1 MADFRLDRIKF
12 RWVGVW
18 NGSPNT
24 TYIKDD
30 VVIVN
35 GKTYV
40 CLIGHSPS
48 GFFYDDLTP
57 VVPAHEISYPK
68 WELMFDGQRW
78 MGKWAVNTV
87 YSLGNVVKYNGYVYR
102 CIEPH
107 SSPINPNL
115 GIQADIL
122 KWEVVAK
129 TSNWTNIWEVNTYYE
144 LGDVVRYNGYVYIC
158 NSRHRS
164 AGSASIGLET
174 DQLKWT
180 VVNTSQSWQGD
191 WTNNTRYRYADI
203 VRYGGKLYQ
212 CIDGHTSANSIATL
226 TALSLTVS
234 AGTATLTYALQSLPP
249 YAVGSTVTL
258 AGFDPATT
266 ASPTN
271 TINATFTVVTCTTT
285 QITFALT
292 GTYASSVLGTVA
304 GTSQLGLENNISSWL
319 SYLTGI
325 EYKQDWAAGVRY
337 KINDI
342 VKYGPTLWRCVDH
355 HTSVIDFKLNSG
367 DWEPW
372 LPGLAFDRGWNPN
385 TNYKKG
391 DIVLYGGYAWTALAN
406 NVGSIPSVNDLLQD
420 SGNWELLKQ
429 GYVHRGE
436 WASTTQY
443 YPGDVVRA
451 RGYLY
456 LALVDTSI
464 DNPNDS
470 ADWQLLVPGSNWRAE
485 WNSAFDYFLG
495 DVVTY
500 ASTAYTCI
508 QLHVGTAVNSRPDL
522 DTVNDYWIVLLQ
534 GTPTNVLTEIGDLK
548 YFDTAT
554 TRLPIGTSGYTL
566 QVNETDKPSWE
577 NFQLVEKVYYV
588 ATSGID
594 TIASGT
600 TLNSPFRSV
609 KFACDFI
616 LADQANRAPATIF
629 IKSGIYEEF
638 IPIRVPANVALVGDE
653 LRTSTITPAAGYE
666 TNNMFL
672 VRNASGIRN
681 MTLQGLNGTLGAE
694 NAYGSRRPTAGAY
707 VSLDPGNGTNDT
719 SVWITTR
726 SPYVQNVTT
735 FGTGCIG
742 MKIDGSL
749 HGGGNK
755 SIVANDFTQVLNDGI
770 GYWASFNGLSELV
783 SVFTYFCHIGYLS
796 TDGGRLRGTNG
807 NNSYGLYGSVSEGFN
822 PQEDYI
828 TAKVNNRS
836 QEAQIDTVHTSG
848 SEILAFAY
856 SNAGVSYTTATNTL
870 IGSGYDFAARFEE
883 FRDTGVYEIRSTDLD
898 GNNIFGGLN
907 YQYLL
912 NSAQLGD
919 DVSITLAAA
928 DTTGTNALYS
938 GQRIFIPSGTGH
950 GQYGYI
956 SAYDDVTKIA
966 LISKD
971 IDGTPGW
978 ESIYPGTPI
987 ASTLDTSTRYSLE
1000 PRVIV
1005 NEPQFAVSTG
1015 AALSV
1020 VTGIAYSN
1028 GEFVTV
1034 SSSGTSGHST
1044 NGTTWTSKSIGA
1056 SVNYVTSVGTKYIA
1070 LETSSSNLVYIYN
1083 GTLWNSVNI
1092 GATSTWIAAAYDQTN
1107 NYLIVIDATG
1117 TARLSLN
1124 AGVSWGSAGS
1134 LSESGCVDIAAS
1146 ATAFVAIKTG
1156 NTFSVS
1162 TNQGTSWLDIVV
1174 PLSRTWN
1181 SITYGNGRFVV
1192 VGNTTDTLY
1201 SFNGTTW
1208 YQGTI
1213 TLAARNWSEV
1223 RYAGGLFLAVS
1234 STDGRIATSQ
1244 CGRTWRTTTKAGSIK
1259 QFTADQP
1266 YTVLAAGTLSGIPTW
1281 IAANGGTTGL
1291 GIVQTGATAIVR
1303 AIVTSS
1309 RIQKFLVYEPGS
1321 GYASIPTVTITD
1333 NGKTENVTYVVR
1345 LGNGVLSQ
1353 PVFDNRGLGYVRATA
1368 TVSGDGYADIFQNS
1382 GTLYVNNLTRLPGPG
1397 DNLEI
1402 DGINDVVYK
1411 ITSISGVSGTAPNF
1425 SCQILIT
1432 PTIDRSK
1439 APLHDAN
1446 IIIRQSYSQVRLT
1459 GHDFLDIGTG
1469 NVAQTQYPELYLDG
1483 FNQINEPQP
1492 FNEVVEKGGGRV
1504 FYTSTDQDGN
1514 FRVGELFKV
1523 EQSTGVVSVNA
1534 SYFDLTG
1541 LTELSLGGIQVGGSA
1556 VVIREFSKDQN
1567 FAANSNSIIPTQRA
1581 IIAYLTS
1588 RISSGGADA
1597 VTNVLIAGQVR
1608 ISSNNI
1614 TTRSGLP
1621 IKIIPKVNISG
1632 GTDGKYLSTMYYA
1645 FGSMTGI

>member
-12 RWVGVW
+12 RWIGVW
-18 NGSPNT
+18 NGSPDT
-24 TYIKDD
+24 EYIKDD
-30 VVIVN
+30 VVMFN

-48 GFFYDDLTP
+48 GFFYDDLSPT
-57 VVPAHEISYPK
+57 VPAHETSYPK

-78 MGKWAVNTV
+78 SGNWAPGTAYTV
-87 YSLGNVVKYNGYVYR
+87 GNVVKYNGYVYR
-102 CIEPH
+102 CIEAH

-129 TSNWTNIWEVNTYYE
+129 GVNWTNIWEVNTYYA
-144 LGDVVRYNGYVYIC
+144 LGDIVRYNGYTYIC
-158 NSRHRS
+158 TSRHRS
-164 AGSASIGLET
+164 ASTASLGLET
-174 DQLKWT
+174 DQSKWS
-180 VVNTSQSWQGD
+180 VFNTSQSWQGD
-191 WTNNTRYRYADI
+191 WAADTRYRYSDI
-203 VRYGGKLYQ
+203 VRYGGKMYQ
-212 CIDGHTSANSIATL
+212 CIVGHTSAAT
-226 TALSLTVS
+226 
-234 AGTATLTYALQSLPP
+234 
-249 YAVGSTVTL
+249 
-258 AGFDPATT
+258 DE
-266 ASPTN
+266 
-271 TINATFTVVTCTTT
+271 
-285 QITFALT
+285 
-292 GTYASSVLGTVA
+292 
-304 GTSQLGLENNISSWL
+304 LGLEDNL
-319 SYLTGI
+319 SNWVTYLSGI
-325 EYKQDWAAGVRY
+325 EYKQDWVEDYRY

-342 VKYGPTLWRCVDH
+342 VKYGPTLWRCIGG
-355 HTSVIDFKLNSG
+355 HTSDIDFKSNSA

-372 LPGLAFDRGWNPN
+372 LPGLAFDRAWTTN

-391 DIVLYGGYAWTALAN
+391 EIVLYGGYAWTALTN
-406 NVGSIPSVNDLLQD
+406 NVGSTPSTNDLLQD
-420 SGNWELLKQ
+420 TGDWELLKQ
-429 GYVHRGE
+429 GYVHQGE
-436 WASTTQY
+436 WISTKQY

-456 LALVDTSI
+456 IALVDTSL
-464 DNPNDS
+464 DHPNVS
-470 ADWQLLVPGSNWRAE
+470 ADWQLLVPGSNWKAE
-485 WNSAFDYFLG
+485 WDSALDYVLG

-500 ASTAYTCI
+500 ASTAYTCV
-508 QLHVGTAVNSRPDL
+508 QKHLGSTLNSRPDL
-522 DTVNDYWIVLLQ
+522 DTVNDYWVVLLQ
-534 GTPTNVLTEIGDLK
+534 GTTTNVLTNVGDIK
-548 YFDTAT
+548 YYDTAT
-554 TRLPIGTSGYTL
+554 TRLPIGTTGYTL
-566 QVNETDKPSWE
+566 QVNESPKPEWL

-588 ATSGID
+588 ATTGVDSPD
-594 TIASGT
+594 SGT
-600 TLNSPFRSV
+600 TLNSPFRTV
-609 KFACDFI
+609 RFACNFI
-616 LADQANRAPATIF
+616 LEDQANRAPATIF
-629 IKSGIYEEF
+629 IKSGIYEET
-638 IPIRVPANVALVGDE
+638 IPISIPANVALVGDE
-653 LRTSTITPAAGYE
+653 LRTSTITPAPGYE

-681 MTLQGLNGTLGAE
+681 MTLQGLNGTLGAA
-694 NAYGSRRPTAGAY
+694 NAYGTRRPSAGAY
-707 VSLDPGNGTNDT
+707 VSLDPGSGPNDT
-719 SVWITTR
+719 NVWITTR

-749 HGGGNK
+749 HEGGNK

-807 NNSYGLYGSVSEGFN
+807 NNSYGLYGSVAEGFN
-822 PQEDYI
+822 PDEDFI

-856 SNAGVSYTTATNTL
+856 SNAGVTYTSATDTL
-870 IGSGYDFAARFEE
+870 VGSGYGFDARFEE
-883 FRDTGVYEIRSTDLD
+883 FRSTGVYEIRATDLD
-898 GNNIFGGLN
+898 GNGVFGGLN

-919 DVSITLAAA
+919 SVSITLAAA
-928 DTTGTNALYS
+928 DVTGTNALYAN
-938 GQRIFIPSGTGH
+938 QRIFITSGTGY

-956 SAYDDVTKIA
+956 SAYDPVTKIA

-987 ASTLDTSTRYSLE
+987 ASALDTSTRYSLE

-1005 NEPQFAVSTG
+1005 QEPQFTVSTG
-1015 AALSV
+1015 AAAAV
-1020 VTGIAYSN
+1020 VTGMSYAN

-1034 SSSGTSGHST
+1034 SSNGTSGHST
-1044 NGTTWTSKSIGA
+1044 DGISWSVKNIGTA
-1056 SVNYVTSVGTKYIA
+1056 VNYVTNAGSNFIA
-1070 LETSSSNLVYIYN
+1070 FTNSPTNTIYRYN
-1083 GTLWNSVNI
+1083 GTLWSSIDI
-1092 GATSTWIAAAYDQTN
+1092 GASDTWVAAAHDATN
-1107 NYLIVIDATG
+1107 NYLIAISSG
-1117 TARLSLN
+1117 TASRISTN
-1124 AGVSWGSAGS
+1124 YGTTWSSGGT
-1134 LSESGCVDIAAS
+1134 LSESGCTDIAAS
-1146 ATAFVAIKTG
+1146 GSAFVAIKTG
-1156 NTFSVS
+1156 NTFTVS
-1162 TNQGTSWLDIVV
+1162 TNQGTSWSDVTV

-1213 TLAARNWSEV
+1213 NLASKNWSEV
-1223 RYAGGLFLAVS
+1223 RYQGGLFLAVN

-1244 CGRTWRTTTKAGSIK
+1244 CGCNWRITTKSGTVKQFTTDQPYNLLAAGSI
-1259 QFTADQP
+1259 A
-1266 YTVLAAGTLSGIPTW
+1266 GIPTW
-1281 IAANGGTTGL
+1281 ISTNSGTIGL
-1291 GIVQTGATAIVR
+1291 GIVQTGAIATVR

-1309 RIQKFLVYEPGS
+1309 RIQKFLMYEPGS
-1321 GYASIPTVTITD
+1321 GYASTPTVVITD
-1333 NGKTENVTYVVR
+1333 NGKTEDVTYIVR
-1345 LGNGVLSQ
+1345 TGSGILAQ
-1353 PVFDNRGLGYVRATA
+1353 PVFYNRGLGYVRATA
-1368 TVSGDGYADIFQNS
+1368 TVTGDGYADIFQNS
-1382 GTLYVNNLTRLPGPG
+1382 GVLYVSNLNRLPGPG

-1402 DGINDVVYK
+1402 NGITDVVYK
-1411 ITSISGVSGTAPNF
+1411 ITTIDSVSGTAPNL
-1425 SCQILIT
+1425 SGRITLT
-1432 PTIDRSK
+1432 PTIARIK
-1439 APLHDAN
+1439 APAHAAD

-1469 NVAQTQYPELYLDG
+1469 NVAQTQYPDLYLDG

-1492 FNEVVEKGGGRV
+1492 FNEVVENGGGRV

-1523 EQSTGVVSVNA
+1523 EQSTGIVSVNA

-1541 LTELSLGGIQVGGSA
+1541 LTELSLGGIQVGGTA
-1556 VVIREFSKDQN
+1556 VVVREFSKDQN
-1567 FAANSNSIIPTQRA
+1567 FTANSNSIVPTQRA

-1597 VTNVLIAGQVR
+1597 VTNTLIAGQVR

-1621 IKIIPKVNISG
+1621 IKVIPKVKING
-1632 GTDGKYLSTMYYA
+1632 GTDGKYLATMYYA
-1645 FGSMTGI
+1645 FGSQVD